1 MMQSSLVVAV
11 NTNAN
16 HHYPTQGNIFIMPTL
31 TKIDSMRG
39 IASGGN
45 LDEAKKLAAKMSP
58 AERQELAASL
68 KAAAKPQTG
77 SAEHRLANIHAAAKS
92 SDPKKLQ
99 AYTAAI
105 NGLRRLGFE
114 IDRIAASG
122 NAADLD
128 VVMTKLK
135 WSMAERIF
143 LKSNLLA
150 IGAVS

>member
-1 MMQSSLVVAV
+1 MTM
-11 NTNAN
+11 
-16 HHYPTQGNIFIMPTL
+16 

-39 IASGGN
+39 VASGGN
-45 LDEAKKLAAKMSP
+45 LDEVKKLAAKMSP
-58 AERQELAASL
+58 AERQELVASL

-77 SAEHRLANIHAAAKS
+77 TSEHRLANIKAAAS
-92 SDPKKLQ
+92 STDPKKKG
-99 AYTAAI
+99 AYTAAV

-128 VVMTKLK
+128 DAMKKFKWDMTQ
-135 WSMAERIF
+135 RIF

-150 IGAVS
+150 IGAIS